1 MVRPAALPSTFQD
14 LLSDLGLLEV
24 SPVEGLMQDYELSLQ
39 HVLWRVE
46 RLHQKKE
53 VVTKLDQGVH
63 RMTNAEMVPRINRL
77 AGALKRLGIK
87 PGDRVATLAFNN
99 HRHLELYYAVPCM
112 GAVLHTLNLRLFPQ
126 HLEFIINDAE
136 DKVLFVDKALIPLL
150 KPLLGK
156 IPSVQQL
163 VLMTD
168 TPAPSHSEDGVG
180 GLLDYE
186 TLLQAETDA
195 YPWPKL
201 NERMAAAMCYTS
213 GTTGNPKGVVYSHRS
228 QFLHTMGVLQA
239 DNLALRE
246 QEVVLPIVPMFH
258 ANSWGLPY
266 ACGMAGC
273 KVLLPD
279 RFMGDAKSI
288 VELAE
293 QEDATILAGVP
304 TIWINTAAYLKETGK
319 RLPKVHTVI
328 CGGSAVPRALMESMD
343 SLGLRILHAWGMTET
358 SPLGSVG
365 RPRAATRPEDELS
378 ARLTQGAVV
387 PAVEIRISDPAT
399 GEELPWDGVAFGEI
413 QVRGPWIARGYHNGY
428 DPGKLT
434 EDGWFRTGDV
444 AKITPEGYIQI
455 VDRTKDVI
463 KSGGE
468 WISSVELENA
478 IMAHPK
484 IMEAAVIG
492 LAHPKWDERPIA
504 YAVPKPEFKGQ
515 VTQGEVIEFLKDK
528 VAKWWLPDEVRF
540 IDEVPKTSV
549 GKFDKK
555 VLRASA
561 EPIKE
566 EAQQAGRARGE
577 SEGGKS

>member
-1 MVRPAALPSTFQD
+1 
-14 LLSDLGLLEV
+14 
-24 SPVEGLMQDYELSLQ
+24 MQDYELTIQ
-39 HVLWRVE
+39 HVLWRLE
-46 RLHQKKE
+46 YLHQRKE
-53 VVTKLDQGVH
+53 VVTKQEQGVH
-63 RMTNAEMVPRINRL
+63 RMTNEQLVPRVNRL
-77 AGALKRLGIK
+77 AGALKSLGIK
-87 PGDRVATLAFNN
+87 PGDRVATLAWNN

-126 HLEFIINDAE
+126 HLEFIVNDAE
-136 DKVLFVDKALIPLL
+136 DKVLFVDQTLLPLL
-150 KPLLGK
+150 KPLIGK
-156 IPSVQQL
+156 IPSVKQF
-163 VLMTD
+163 VVMGNG
-168 TPAPSHSEDGVG
+168 APLGEH
-180 GLLDYE
+180 GLGSVLDYE
-186 TLLQAETDA
+186 TLLQGESED
-195 YPWPKL
+195 YRWPKL
-201 NERMAAAMCYTS
+201 SERMAAAMCYTS

-228 QFLHTMGVLQA
+228 QFIHTMGVLQA
-239 DNLALRE
+239 DNLGLTE
-246 QEVVLPIVPMFH
+246 KDVVFPIVPMFH

-273 KVLLPD
+273 KVVFPD
-279 RFMGDAKSI
+279 RFMGDAKS
-288 VELAE
+288 VVDLAE
-293 QEDATILAGVP
+293 VEGATILAGVP
-304 TIWINTAAYLKETGK
+304 TIWINTAALLKQTGQ

-328 CGGSAVPRALMESMD
+328 CGGSAVPRSLMESMD
-343 SLGLRILHAWGMTET
+343 ALGLRVLHAWGMTET
-358 SPLGSVG
+358 SPLGSVA
-365 RPRAATRPEDELS
+365 RPRSGTEPEDELNR
-378 ARLTQGAVV
+378 RLTQGIVV
-387 PAVEIRISDPAT
+387 PGVEIRITDPAT
-399 GEELPWDGVAFGEI
+399 GDILPWDGVAFGEI
-413 QVRGPWIARGYHNGY
+413 QVRGPWIARGYYNGY

-468 WISSVELENA
+468 WISSVDLENA

-492 LAHPKWDERPIA
+492 LAHSKWDERPVA

-515 VTQGEVIEFLKDK
+515 VTEEEVIDFLRDK

-561 EPIKE
+561 VPIKE
-566 EAQQAGRARGE
+566 SAAPAG
-577 SEGGKS
+577 KK

>member
-1 MVRPAALPSTFQD
+1 M
-14 LLSDLGLLEV
+14 
-24 SPVEGLMQDYELSLQ
+24 EGLMQDYELSLQ
-39 HVLWRVE
+39 HVLWRIE
-46 RLHQKKE
+46 RLHQRKD
-53 VVTKLDQGVH
+53 VVTKLEQGVH
-63 RMTNAEMVPRINRL
+63 RMTNGEMVSRINRL
-77 AGALKRLGIK
+77 AGVLKRLGIK

-136 DKVLFVDKALIPLL
+136 DKVLFVDQALIPLL
-150 KPLLGK
+150 KPLRGK
-156 IPSVQQL
+156 IPSVKQL

-168 TPAPSHSEDGVG
+168 TPAAPHSEDGIG
-180 GLLDYE
+180 ELLDYE
-186 TLLQAETDA
+186 TLLEAESES

-201 NERMAAAMCYTS
+201 SERMAAAMCYTS

-228 QFLHTMGVLQA
+228 QFLHTMGVLQG
-239 DNLALRE
+239 DSLGITE
-246 QEVVLPIVPMFH
+246 KDTVLPVVPMFH

-266 ACGMAGC
+266 ACGMAGSR
-273 KVLLPD
+273 VLLPD
-279 RFMGDAKSI
+279 RFMGDAKS
-288 VELAE
+288 VVDLAE
-293 QEDATILAGVP
+293 QEGATILAGVP
-304 TIWINTAAYLKETGK
+304 TIWINTVAYLKESGK

-328 CGGSAVPRALMESMD
+328 CGGSAVPRALMEGMD
-343 SLGLRILHAWGMTET
+343 SVGLRILHAWGMTET
-358 SPLGSVG
+358 SPLGSVA
-365 RPRAATRPEDELS
+365 RPRSDTKPEDELK
-378 ARLTQGAVV
+378 ARLTQGVV
-387 PAVEIRISDPAT
+387 NSGVEIRISDPAT

-428 DPGKLT
+428 EPGKLT

-444 AKITPEGYIQI
+444 AKITPEGYVEI

-478 IMAHPK
+478 VMSHPK

-492 LAHPKWDERPIA
+492 LAHTKWDERPVA
-504 YAVPKPEFKGQ
+504 YAVPKPEFKGK
-515 VTQGEVIEFLKDK
+515 VTQEEVIEFLRDK

-555 VLRASA
+555 VLRAGA
-561 EPIKE
+561 EPLNR
-566 EAQQAGRARGE
+566 EAQHAGRTR
-577 SEGGKS
+577 SDSDGGMS

>member
-1 MVRPAALPSTFQD
+1 
-14 LLSDLGLLEV
+14 
-24 SPVEGLMQDYELSLQ
+24 MQDYELSLQ
-39 HVLWRVE
+39 HVLWRIE

-53 VVTKLDQGVH
+53 VVTKREQGVH
-63 RMTNAEMVPRINRL
+63 RTTNGEMVPRINRL

-87 PGDRVATLAFNN
+87 PGERVATLAFNN
-99 HRHLELYYAVPCM
+99 YRHLELYYAVPCM

-136 DKVLFVDKALIPLL
+136 DKVLFVDQPLLPLL

-156 IPSVQQL
+156 IPSVQQI

-168 TPAPSHSEDGVG
+168 TPAASHNENEVG
-180 GLLDYE
+180 EMLDYE
-186 TLLQAETDA
+186 TLLAAEDAA

-201 NERMAAAMCYTS
+201 SERMAAAMCYTS

-228 QFLHTMGVLQA
+228 QFLHTMGVLQG
-239 DNLALRE
+239 DSLGLTE
-246 QEVVLPIVPMFH
+246 KEVVLPIVPMFH

-266 ACGMAGC
+266 GCGMGGC
-273 KVLLPD
+273 KILFPD
-279 RFMGDAKSI
+279 RFMGDAKSV
-288 VELAE
+288 VELAD
-293 QEDATILAGVP
+293 QEGATILAGVP
-304 TIWINTAAYLKETGK
+304 TIWLNTVAYLKETGK

-328 CGGSAVPRALMESMD
+328 CGGSAIPRSLMESMD
-343 SLGLRILHAWGMTET
+343 SLGLRMLHAWGMTET
-358 SPLGSVG
+358 SPLGSVA
-365 RPRAATRPEDELS
+365 RPRAGTRPENELN
-378 ARLTQGAVV
+378 ARLTQGPVA
-387 PAVEIRISDPAT
+387 PGVEIRISDPTT

-428 DPGKLT
+428 DADKLT

-478 IMAHPK
+478 IMSHPK

-492 LAHPKWDERPIA
+492 LVHPKWDERPVA
-504 YAVPKPEFKGQ
+504 YAVPKPEFKGK
-515 VTQGEVIEFLKDK
+515 VTQEEVIDFLKDK

-561 EPIKE
+561 VPIK
-566 EAQQAGRARGE
+566 QGVQ
-577 SEGGKS
+577 EGANS